1 MRWVRT
7 NVRYGSWCALLA
19 LAIHIFVS
27 FGHAHRID
35 PTRQGEFAPIAVE
48 AAGQSIVSPDGPA
61 TKPIGLA
68 FEYCAICAVINMGA
82 AMVPAQAP
90 ASPAPANIGR
100 SSFSPR
106 ADTDTR
112 AQAHLL
118 FQARAPPFA

>member
-7 NVRYGSWCALLA
+7 NVRYASWCALLA
-19 LAIHIFVS
+19 VAIHIFVS

-35 PTRQGEFAPIAVE
+35 PMRQGEFVPIAAGAV
-48 AAGQSIVSPDGPA
+48 GQSVVSPDGPA
-61 TKPIGLA
+61 TRPIGLT

-82 AMVPAQAP
+82 SMVPAEAP
-90 ASPAPANIGR
+90 ASATPADIGQLR
-100 SSFSPR
+100 FSPR
-106 ADTDTR
+106 ADTATR